1 MDVKTLAV
9 ETGLTQKM
17 VRRALESMGDEI
29 QETGAGVKND
39 PHTYSLLSQYSPIG
53 KETNSAGAMAGQE
66 GWSKAR

>member
-29 QETGAGVKND
+29 QETGAGVK
-39 PHTYSLLSQYSPIG
+39 
-53 KETNSAGAMAGQE
+53 
-66 GWSKAR
+66 R